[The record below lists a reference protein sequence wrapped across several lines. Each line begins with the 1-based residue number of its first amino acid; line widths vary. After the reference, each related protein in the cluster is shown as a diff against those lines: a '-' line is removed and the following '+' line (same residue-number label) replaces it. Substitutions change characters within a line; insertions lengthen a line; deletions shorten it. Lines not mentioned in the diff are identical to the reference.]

1 MTIHIT
7 KFKAALALVVVA
19 LLVPVTAIA
28 THTFSDV
35 PDGRYYTDAVE
46 WAAEN
51 EITTGTSAT
60 TFSRGDAVT
69 RGQNVTFAYRYDQN
83 IVQPALTELETLFP
97 IARSTGSSVDVEAD
111 DGTAELLSVEIEAP
125 AAGIIQLHG
134 YVRVDSE
141 ITVPGEAVSCSFS
154 DVPLSSGF
162 DSAPELEIF
171 GQVYYSGDPDEEAT
185 YPVSGALTVEA
196 GTHAIYLRASTP
208 KDSYSSAYQM
218 NALFV
223 PLGSNDFVDT
233 SWPVVLSD

>member
-19 LLVPVTAIA
+19 FLVPVTAIA

-51 EITTGTSAT
+51 GITTGTSAT
-60 TFSRGDAVT
+60 TFSPEDAVT

-83 IVQPALTELETLFP
+83 IVQPALTELETLLP
-97 IARSTGSSVDVEAD
+97 IARSAGSSVNVEPE

-141 ITVPGEAVSCSFS
+141 ITLSGDPVRCSFS

-171 GQVYYSGDPDEEAT
+171 GEVYFTGGPDEGAT
-185 YPVSGALTVEA
+185 CPVSGALTVEA
-196 GTHAIYLRASTP
+196 GTHTIYLRATTR
-208 KDSYSSAYQM
+208 KDSYASDYQM